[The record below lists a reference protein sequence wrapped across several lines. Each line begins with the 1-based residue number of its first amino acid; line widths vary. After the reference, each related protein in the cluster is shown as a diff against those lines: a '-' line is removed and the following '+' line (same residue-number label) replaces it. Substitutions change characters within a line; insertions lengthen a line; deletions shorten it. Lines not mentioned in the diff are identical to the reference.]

1 MLEPVTEGLIVLK
14 GIRVGRLDG
23 KRVIVTGGSTGIG
36 AAIVRRFLDEG
47 AKVCVWCRNKD
58 HAIAIKTELPV
69 LSAVVLV
76 DVAEAREV
84 DEAFLRS
91 LSVLGGLDV
100 LICNAGISVR
110 HDFLD
115 IDRADFDR
123 IMRVNVH
130 GVFYPSQ
137 LAARHMMSDEGGAIL
152 MTASTSGV
160 VAYRHYSDYNASKAA
175 VLALMRTMA
184 VELAPKI
191 RVNAVNPGY
200 VLTPMQEAEYT
211 PAMLEQVNGIIPMRR
226 HARPEEIAGLYV
238 YLASD
243 EAAYASGAVFTLDGA
258 ESVGSAAI
266 TL

>member
-1 MLEPVTEGLIVLK
+1 M
-14 GIRVGRLDG
+14 GRLDD
-23 KRVIVTGGSTGIG
+23 KRVIITGGSTGIG
-36 AAIVRRFLDEG
+36 AAVARRFLSEG
-47 AKVCVWCRNKD
+47 AKVCVWCRNKTNAA
-58 HAIAIKTELPV
+58 AIAAELPPLAGV
-69 LSAVVLV
+69 ITL
-76 DVAEAREV
+76 DVAEAGEV
-84 DEAFLRS
+84 DDGFARS
-91 LSVLGGLDV
+91 LAVLGGLDV

-137 LAARHMMSDEGGAIL
+137 LAARHMMSHGGGAIL

-160 VAYRHYSDYNASKAA
+160 VGYRRYADYNASKGAL
-175 VLALMRTMA
+175 LAMMRTMA
-184 VELAPKI
+184 IELAPKI

-200 VLTPMQEAEYT
+200 TLTPMQEAEYT
-211 PAMLEQVNGIIPMRR
+211 PEMLEKMNAVIPMRR
-226 HARPEEIAGLYV
+226 HARPEEIAGLYA

-258 ESVGSAAI
+258 ESVGSAAT